1 MLPSFA
7 AGQTNANMQTMA
19 VRDKNALADV
29 TNSITMDISGENKSG
44 QNLRVG
50 NVMATQDEQMTTL
63 SNGQYRNAAQ
73 TGAIGSLP
81 SDEDAS
87 EM

>member
-1 MLPSFA
+1 
-7 AGQTNANMQTMA
+7 MQTMA
-19 VRDKNALADV
+19 VRDKNADV

-44 QNLRVG
+44 QNLRAG
-50 NVMATQDEQMTTL
+50 NVMATSTQDQL
-63 SNGQYRNAAQ
+63 YKNAAH

-81 SDEDAS
+81 TDDDAS

>member
-1 MLPSFA
+1 
-7 AGQTNANMQTMA
+7 MQTMA
-19 VRDKNALADV
+19 VRDKNADV

-44 QNLRVG
+44 QNLRAG
-50 NVMATQDEQMTTL
+50 NVMATTTQDQ
-63 SNGQYRNAAQ
+63 QFQNAAH

-81 SDEDAS
+81 TDDDAS